1 MMISDHSRRG
11 FTLIEVVVVLAVLG
25 LLLGAA
31 MPMVGAFVDQG
42 RFEEARGE
50 LRRIAVALEEYYHDK
65 GRFPARLD
73 ASDFLGVY
81 ISGGVDD
88 TTIND
93 GWGPNATY
101 VYELSK
107 NPDVATITSR
117 GPNGRAEGGR
127 ADDIQVRVPGSAVG
141 NRRTRARVRI
151 IVESLAEF
159 IEAGGKL
166 SGSWTKDMKRLGL
179 AAPYDRDGFGSLFR
193 VNSTTLVVQSAGAD
207 RRFGTKDDITS

>member
-1 MMISDHSRRG
+1 MMTSNRKRSG

-31 MPMVGAFVDQG
+31 MPMVGAFIDQG

-50 LRRIAVALEEYYHDK
+50 LRRLAVALEEYYHDQ

-73 ASDFLGVY
+73 ASDFVGVY
-81 ISGGVDD
+81 ISAGVED
-88 TTIND
+88 TAIND

-101 VYELSK
+101 VYKLSK
-107 NPDVATITSR
+107 NPDVATLSSR
-117 GPNGRAEGGR
+117 GPNGRDENGR
-127 ADDIQVRVPGSAVG
+127 ADDIVVRIPGSAVG

-151 IVESLAEF
+151 IVESVAEF

-166 SGSWTKDMKRLGL
+166 SGTWTKDMKRLGL

-193 VNSTTLVVQSAGAD
+193 VNRTTLVVQSAGAD